1 MNRLRGTAGKLS
13 HRIRH
18 PRTTVRWRLTA
29 MYGGLFLT
37 TGAVLL
43 ATTYL
48 LVSKTTVTDARI
60 AGPGPAFTYTNGGG
74 QEQTPT
80 GAKRH
85 RDFTVRPT
93 LPGFVVKALRSRQGQ
108 RVAAFVGSDQRVEDL
123 HVLVIESIVALA
135 IMAVVSAALGWLVA
149 GWVLA
154 PLRAMADKTR
164 DISAA
169 SLDQRLALEG
179 PNDELKQLSD
189 TIDGLLERLEAAF
202 DAQRRFVSNASHEL
216 RTPLT
221 AARAM
226 LEMVLSDPTATIETF
241 RETCAQVLDE
251 GEQQEELIEALLA
264 LAQGQRGIDRRELV
278 DLAVVTSTV
287 LDRYELEGMGRSIKV
302 EAELSPARLS
312 GDRRLIER
320 LVSNL
325 LQNALRHND
334 AGGAVR
340 VSVREQ
346 ARSSALTVSNT
357 GPVIP
362 ADKIATLTQPFQR
375 LAPDRTGYRDGLGL
389 GLSIVE
395 AIANA
400 HDAALDVKPREG
412 GGLKVTVRFP
422 RAIAQPANDR
432 APEAL
437 EAAAVSPSSG

>member
-1 MNRLRGTAGKLS
+1 MTALRRAAAKLR

-48 LVSKTTVTDARI
+48 LVSKATVSDANI
-60 AGPGPAFTYTNGGG
+60 AGPGAGLVYGGSALV
-74 QEQTPT
+74 QTPPRGRLDHST
-80 GAKRH
+80 ITRQVK
-85 RDFTVRPT
+85 VPT
-93 LPGFVVKALRSRQGQ
+93 FLRRALRSRTGQ
-108 RVAAFVGSDQRVEDL
+108 RVAQFVGSDQRIADL

-135 IMAVVSAALGWLVA
+135 IMAVVSTALGWLVA

-154 PLRAMADKTR
+154 PLRAMADTTR

-169 SLDQRLALEG
+169 SLDRRLAMEG
-179 PNDELKQLSD
+179 PQDELKQLSD
-189 TIDGLLERLEAAF
+189 TIDGLLERLEASF
-202 DAQRRFVSNASHEL
+202 DAQRRFVANASHEL

-226 LEMVLSDPTATIETF
+226 LEMVLSDPAATIETF
-241 RETCAQVLDE
+241 RETCSQVLDE

-278 DLAVVTSTV
+278 DLAVVASSV
-287 LDRYELEGMGRSIKV
+287 LDRYELEAMTRSV
-302 EAELSPARLS
+302 EFEAQLSPARLS

-320 LVSNL
+320 LITNL

-334 AGGAVR
+334 AGGDVK
-340 VSVREQ
+340 VSVRER
-346 ARSSALTVSNT
+346 AGSSVLTISNT
-357 GPVIP
+357 GPVVP
-362 ADKIATLTQPFQR
+362 ANTITTLTQPFQR
-375 LAPDRTGYRDGLGL
+375 LAPDRTGHRDGLGL

-400 HDAALDVKPREG
+400 HDATLELEPRDG
-412 GGLKVTVRFP
+412 GGLEVTVRFP
-422 RAIAQPANDR
+422 RAVVQPANDP
-432 APEAL
+432 APGQPA
-437 EAAAVSPSSG
+437 AAAVSPSSA

>member
-1 MNRLRGTAGKLS
+1 MTALRRAAAKIG

-29 MYGGLFLT
+29 MYGGLFLA

-48 LVSKTTVTDARI
+48 LVSKATVTDTRI
-60 AGPGPAFTYTNGGG
+60 AGPGPAFAYIGGGG
-74 QEQTPT
+74 QAQIPN
-80 GAKRH
+80 GAKRQ
-85 RDFTVRPT
+85 RAFTLRPN
-93 LPGFVVKALRSRQGQ
+93 LPRFVVKALRSRQGQ
-108 RVAAFVGSDQRVEDL
+108 RVAEFVGSDQRVEDL

-154 PLRAMADKTR
+154 PLRAMADTTR

-169 SLDQRLALEG
+169 SLDRRLAMEG
-179 PNDELKQLSD
+179 PPDELKQLSD
-189 TIDGLLERLEAAF
+189 TIDGLLERLEATF
-202 DAQRRFVSNASHEL
+202 DAQRRFVANASHEL

-221 AARAM
+221 ATRAM

-241 RETCAQVLDE
+241 RETCSQVLDE

-287 LDRYELEGMGRSIKV
+287 LDRYELEAIARSVTV
-302 EAELSPARLS
+302 EAQLSPARLL

-346 ARSSALTVSNT
+346 ARSSALTISNT

-432 APEAL
+432 APEAP

>member
-1 MNRLRGTAGKLS
+1 MNRLRRAPAKIG

-48 LVSKTTVTDARI
+48 LVSKTTVTDVQI
-60 AGPGPAFTYTNGGG
+60 AGPGPGFVSPG
-74 QEQTPT
+74 P
-80 GAKRH
+80 GASQIPAGARANQH
-85 RDFTVRPT
+85 TTVHAR
-93 LPGFVVKALRSRQGQ
+93 LPGFVAKALRSRQGQ
-108 RVAAFVGSDQRVEDL
+108 RVAAFVGSDQRVDDL

-149 GWVLA
+149 GWVLV
-154 PLRAMADKTR
+154 PLRAMADTTR

-189 TIDGLLERLEAAF
+189 TIDGLLERLESAF
-202 DAQRRFVSNASHEL
+202 DAQRRFVANASHEL

-241 RETCAQVLDE
+241 RETCLQVLDE

-287 LDRYELEGMGRSIKV
+287 LDRFELEAMTRSIEV

-312 GDRRLIER
+312 GDPRLIER

-334 AGGAVR
+334 NGGVVTVR
-340 VSVREQ
+340 VRER
-346 ARSSALTVSNT
+346 AGSSALTISNT

-362 ADKIATLTQPFQR
+362 ADKIPALTQPFHR
-375 LAPDRTGYRDGLGL
+375 LAPDRTGHRDGLGL

-400 HDAALDVKPREG
+400 HDAALEIKPRDG

-432 APEAL
+432 APEQPA
-437 EAAAVSPSSG
+437 AAAVSPSSG

>member
-1 MNRLRGTAGKLS
+1 
-13 HRIRH
+13 
-18 PRTTVRWRLTA
+18 

-48 LVSKTTVTDARI
+48 LVSKTTVTNVQI
-60 AGPGPAFTYTNGGG
+60 AGPGPGFVYAGRS
-74 QEQTPT
+74 ESPIPA
-80 GAKRH
+80 GARRNQH
-85 RDFTVRPT
+85 TTIDAQV
-93 LPGFVVKALRSRQGQ
+93 PGFVAKALRSRQGR
-108 RVAAFVGSDQRVEDL
+108 RVAAFVGSDQRIQDL

-135 IMAVVSAALGWLVA
+135 IMAVVSTALGWLVA

-154 PLRAMADKTR
+154 PLRAMADTTR

-169 SLDQRLALEG
+169 SLDRRLAMEG
-179 PNDELKQLSD
+179 PQDELKQLSD

-202 DAQRRFVSNASHEL
+202 DAQRRFVANASHEL

-226 LEMVLSDPTATIETF
+226 LEMVLSDPTATIDTF
-241 RETCAQVLDE
+241 RETCSQVLDE

-287 LDRYELEGMGRSIKV
+287 LDRYELEAMARSVKV

-346 ARSSALTVSNT
+346 ARTSALTISNT

-400 HDAALDVKPREG
+400 HDAALEVKPREG

-422 RAIAQPANDR
+422 RPPSATVPRSLGQR
-432 APEAL
+432 PEIVA
-437 EAAAVSPSSG
+437 ETAAS

>member
-1 MNRLRGTAGKLS
+1 MTTLRRAAAKLG

-48 LVSKTTVTDARI
+48 LVSKATVSDATI
-60 AGPGPAFTYTNGGG
+60 AGPGAGYVYGSRAPL
-74 QEQTPT
+74 QTPP
-80 GAKRH
+80 GKRLDQSTIT
-85 RDFTVRPT
+85 RQLKLPTFVRR
-93 LPGFVVKALRSRQGQ
+93 ALRSRTGQ
-108 RVAAFVGSDQRVEDL
+108 RVAQFVGSDQRIADL

-135 IMAVVSAALGWLVA
+135 IMAVISTALGWLVA

-154 PLRAMADKTR
+154 PLRAMADTTR

-169 SLDQRLALEG
+169 SLDRRLAMEG
-179 PNDELKQLSD
+179 PPDELKQLSD
-189 TIDGLLERLEAAF
+189 TIDGLLERLEASF
-202 DAQRRFVSNASHEL
+202 DAQRRFVANASHEL

-226 LEMVLSDPTATIETF
+226 LEMVLSDPTATVETF
-241 RETCAQVLDE
+241 RETCSHVLDE

-278 DLAVVTSTV
+278 DLAVVASAV
-287 LDRYELEGMGRSIKV
+287 LDRYELDAITRSIEV
-302 EAELSPARLS
+302 EAELSPAQLS

-320 LVSNL
+320 LVTNL

-334 AGGAVR
+334 AGGEVT
-340 VSVREQ
+340 VGVREQ
-346 ARSSALTVSNT
+346 AGSPALTISNT
-357 GPVIP
+357 GPVIQ
-362 ADKIATLTQPFQR
+362 ADEVAALTRPFHR
-375 LAPDRTGYRDGLGL
+375 LAPDRTGHRDGLGL

-400 HDAALDVKPREG
+400 HDAALELEPRDG
-412 GGLKVTVRFP
+412 GGLTVTVRFP
-422 RAIAQPANDR
+422 RAVARPANDR
-432 APEAL
+432 APEQPV
-437 EAAAVSPSSG
+437 AAGVSPSSR